1 MKLKM
6 NLRVEINGSGPDL
19 LLLHGWGMHAGVWGG
34 VRDEL
39 AQHFRV
45 HAVDLPGYG
54 TSPTCVP
61 YTLEALAEQVAKV
74 APERA
79 HVCGWSL
86 GSLVAQRWAVDRP
99 QQIERLALVS
109 ATPCFINQPGWNKGI
124 GLELLSEFAQ
134 GLAQDYRGT
143 LLRFLSLQARSGDD
157 ARAVIKNLRETLFT
171 RGEPTQDTLKAGL
184 DILLH
189 SDLRRDAAKIGMP
202 TLLLSGEHDTLT
214 PATASRWLAETLPNA
229 QLREIAGCAHA
240 PFLSHPKLFVQA
252 LTEFF
257 HARN

>member
-1 MKLKM
+1 MLH
-6 NLRVEINGSGPDL
+6 VEVTGQGKDL
-19 LLLHGWGMHAGVWGG
+19 LLLHGWGMHGGVWGG

-45 HAVDLPGYG
+45 LAVDLPGYG
-54 TSPTCVP
+54 ASPACTP
-61 YTLEALAEQVAKV
+61 YTLEMLVEQVAEV

-86 GSLVAQRWAVDRP
+86 GSLVAQRWAVERP
-99 QQIERLALVS
+99 QQIERLALLS
-109 ATPCFINQPGWNKGI
+109 ATPCFINKAGWDKGI
-124 GLELLSEFAQ
+124 ESKLLSEFAQ
-134 GLAQDYRGT
+134 GLSNDYRGT

-171 RGEPTQDTLKAGL
+171 RGEPTQETLKAGL

-189 SDLRRDAAKIGMP
+189 SDLCSDAAKIGMP

-214 PATASRWLAETLPNA
+214 PPAASRWLSEKLPNA
-229 QLREIAGCAHA
+229 KLCEIAGCAHA

-257 HARN
+257 HGK